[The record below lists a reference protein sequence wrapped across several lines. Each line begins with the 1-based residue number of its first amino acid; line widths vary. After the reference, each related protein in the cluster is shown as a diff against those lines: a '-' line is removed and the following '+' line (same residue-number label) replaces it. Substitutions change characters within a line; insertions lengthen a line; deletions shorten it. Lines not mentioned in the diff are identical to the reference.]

1 MESYGQGLFFYIVVK
16 ALKAIRN
23 KEVVKRV
30 SKVLC
35 AFEAW
40 SLWMSISNN
49 IRGLFPSHTKVV
61 FLKVTVVRVSTLL
74 MMYQNFYY
82 KIIRTM

>member
-1 MESYGQGLFFYIVVK
+1 MVK

-40 SLWMSISNN
+40 SLWVTISKN
-49 IRGLFPSHTKVV
+49 IRGLFPSHTKVM
-61 FLKVTVVRVSTLL
+61 FLKVAIVRASTLL

-82 KIIRTM
+82 KIIRIV